1 MTALRCIL
9 FPCSVHED
17 SSNMAARDTHG
28 SRIISLFNQSGG
40 VGKSTLTMNL
50 GYHLALRSHR
60 VLLIDLDPQSSLT
73 TFMGLE
79 PLEIEKTLYDALLE
93 DEPLPI
99 QQDIHGVDLAP
110 ANINLSGAELELVT
124 ADMREQRMK
133 DAIAPIQ
140 EQYDFILIDCPP
152 SLGILSYIS
161 LVASTHVLIPIQTQ
175 YKAFQGTDLLFRTI
189 KRVRA
194 RPNRQLKIAGYLPTM
209 FAKANSQDQRI
220 LRAIQDQFAE
230 VEGIIFPEIPRTTA
244 FADAAEKHTPLAL
257 HNPKHPA
264 VTVLETIAE
273 ILEGIK

>member
-1 MTALRCIL
+1 M
-9 FPCSVHED
+9 
-17 SSNMAARDTHG
+17 
-28 SRIISLFNQSGG
+28 
-40 VGKSTLTMNL
+40 
-50 GYHLALRSHR
+50 
-60 VLLIDLDPQSSLT
+60 DLDPQSSLT

-93 DEPLPI
+93 DEALPL
-99 QQDIHGVDLAP
+99 QKNLHGVDLAP

-133 DAIAPIQ
+133 DAIAPVLD
-140 EQYDFILIDCPP
+140 QYDFILIDCPP

-194 RPNRQLKIAGYLPTM
+194 RANRQLKIAGYLPTM
-209 FAKANSQDQRI
+209 FAKSNSQDRRI
-220 LRAIQDQFAE
+220 LSAIQEQFAE

-244 FADAAEKHTPLAL
+244 FADASEKHMPLAL
-257 HNPKHPA
+257 HDPKHPA
-264 VTVLETIAE
+264 VAVLEKIAK